1 MSRIDDLNNALTE
14 LQSSSGDVEAC
25 AVVSEDGLIIASLLP
40 QGIEESRV
48 AAMCAAMV
56 SIGDRAVTE
65 LRRGQ
70 LEQLFVKGDNGY
82 IIAMH
87 SGPHAVLVAIAR
99 KDTKLGLIF
108 LDLSRTAEKIR
119 AILG

>member
-1 MSRIDDLNNALTE
+1 MSRIDDLNNALGE
-14 LQSSSGDVEAC
+14 LQASSGDVEAC
-25 AVVSEDGLIIASLLP
+25 AVVSEDGLIMASLLP

-65 LRRGQ
+65 LRRGR
-70 LEQLFVKGDNGY
+70 LDQLFIKGDNGY
-82 IIAMH
+82 IITMH
-87 SGPHAVLVAIAR
+87 AGPHAVLVAIAR

-108 LDLSRTAEKIR
+108 LDISRSAEKIR
-119 AILG
+119 SILG

>member
-1 MSRIDDLNNALTE
+1 MSRIDDLNKALEE
-14 LQSSSGDVEAC
+14 LQSSSGDIEAC

-56 SIGDRAVTE
+56 SMGDRSANE
-65 LRRGQ
+65 LKRGN

-82 IIAMH
+82 LITMH
-87 SGPHAVLVAIAR
+87 SGQHAVLVALSR
-99 KDTKLGLIF
+99 KDTKLGLVF
-108 LDLSRTAEKIR
+108 LDLSRTADKIKK
-119 AILG
+119 ILS